1 MVSRDIGREVLESE
15 AEAIRGLIARLDAS
29 FDAAVETLASCRGR
43 VVVSGMG
50 KSGLIGAKIAAT
62 LSSTGTPSYFLHPAE
77 AIHGDIGMVV
87 PGDVVLGI
95 SSSGETEEMCR
106 LLELLKRLEI
116 PLISLTG
123 NLEST
128 LARHSHVALDVGV
141 SREAGPMGLAPT
153 SSTTAALAMGDAL
166 AVALLEKKGFT
177 AKEFALYHPGGRLG
191 REVLLVENLM
201 HPRDQSPRV
210 ASDAT
215 MLEAIREI
223 SARRLGMT
231 CVEAKDGTL
240 AGIITDGDLRRCL
253 EKGMDLS
260 RLKAAD
266 CMIPNPVTIPPT
278 ETAAKA
284 LHLLETRKITS
295 LIVAS
300 AERRM
305 QGVLHVHDLW
315 RTQLF

>member
-1 MVSRDIGREVLESE
+1 MVTRDIGRQVLEAE
-15 AEAIRGLIARLDAS
+15 AEAIRSLVSRLDAT
-29 FDAAVETLASCRGR
+29 FDAAVDLLAACHGR
-43 VVVSGMG
+43 IVVSGMG

-62 LSSTGTPSYFLHPAE
+62 LSSTGTPSHFLHPAE
-77 AIHGDIGMVV
+77 AIHGDIGMVTQ
-87 PGDVVLGI
+87 GDVVLGI

-116 PLISLTG
+116 PLVSLTG

-128 LARHSHVALDVGV
+128 LARHSFVALDVGV
-141 SREAGPMGLAPT
+141 TREAGPMGLVPT

-177 AKEFALYHPGGRLG
+177 AREFALYHPGGRIG
-191 REVLLVENLM
+191 RDILLVENLM
-201 HPRDQSPRV
+201 HPRDQCPRV
-210 ASDAT
+210 PREAN
-215 MLEAIREI
+215 MLEAVQKI
-223 SARRLGMT
+223 SAGRLGMT
-231 CVEAKDGTL
+231 CVEKEDGTL

-253 EKGMDLS
+253 GKGMELAC
-260 RLKAAD
+260 LKAAD
-266 CMIPNPVTIPPT
+266 CMTSNPVTISPD

-284 LHLLETRKITS
+284 LNLLERRKITS
-295 LIVAS
+295 LVVVS
-300 AERRM
+300 PDRRI